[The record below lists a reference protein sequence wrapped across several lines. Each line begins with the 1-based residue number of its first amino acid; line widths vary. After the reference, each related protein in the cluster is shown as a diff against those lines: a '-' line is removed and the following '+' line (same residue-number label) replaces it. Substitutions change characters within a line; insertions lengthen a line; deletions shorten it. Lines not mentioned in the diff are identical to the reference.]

1 MSFITIHMYIQ
12 RIGGTWPVLL
22 GPPDVKIRPVV
33 KGAETDVWSIA
44 EDIPGYK
51 YI

>member
-1 MSFITIHMYIQ
+1 MLVPRKVKTLCNP
-12 RIGGTWPVLL
+12 GTWPVLL
-22 GPPDVKIRPVV
+22 GPSDVKIRPVV

-44 EDIPGYK
+44 EDIPGYE